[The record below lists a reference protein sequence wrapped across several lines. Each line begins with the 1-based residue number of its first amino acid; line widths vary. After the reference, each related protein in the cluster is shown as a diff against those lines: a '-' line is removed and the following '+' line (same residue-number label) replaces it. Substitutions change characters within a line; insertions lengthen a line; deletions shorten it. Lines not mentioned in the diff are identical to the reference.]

1 MSNSQSQ
8 YKKISTLNDIDGLSY
23 DEIEK
28 IAKQSGEIFDKKKN
42 PHNEFKIRL
51 KEQIADTDIDL
62 DEVIKRLAARAISE
76 KKHME
81 EDFKKEDI
89 DYLLESD
96 DEEDVTEHLQI
107 EERRTFNVKNEVTN
121 TNIFEFTFD
130 KHVSAADTRSRR
142 IHVEYYLEEM
152 NIPDLYV
159 D

>member
-1 MSNSQSQ
+1 M
-8 YKKISTLNDIDGLSY
+8 
-23 DEIEK
+23 
-28 IAKQSGEIFDKKKN
+28 
-42 PHNEFKIRL
+42 

-130 KHVSAADTRSRR
+130 KHVSAADIQSRR
-142 IHVEYYLEEM
+142 THVEYYLEEM

>member
-8 YKKISTLNDIDGLSY
+8 YKKISTLHDIDELSY
-23 DEIEK
+23 NEIEK
-28 IAKQSGEIFDKKKN
+28 IAKQSGEIFGRKKN
-42 PHNEFKIRL
+42 PHDEFKIML
-51 KEQIADTDIDL
+51 KEQVADNNIDM

-76 KKHME
+76 KKQME
-81 EDFKKEDI
+81 EDLEKEDI

-130 KHVSAADTRSRR
+130 KHVSAADIQSRR
-142 IHVEYYLEEM
+142 THVEYYLEEM